1 MPKTKPD
8 KTEILRFEL
17 QDTERQQLDKIAT
30 SIAFRNYMNPLVEIA
45 KDNTLFYLVLAP
57 ALLALAGLIGLS
69 WSYLGRDDLKTAK
82 DILDDFQTTYSI
94 ARENGLVPAIGTTL
108 AATFGGGLLQ
118 DFAQDRP
125 EDFAQQLDDIDLFGI
140 ATDPGTYIDPI
151 IGLGQNAL
159 DNAPAGSPLGTLDF
173 IIRLFDDTPN
183 NLW

>member
-82 DILDDFQTTYSI
+82 DILDDFQTTYKI
-94 ARENGLVPAIGTTL
+94 ARDNGIVPAIGTTL

-118 DFAQDRP
+118 NLAQDNP
-125 EDFAQQLDDIDLFGI
+125 EQFGQALDDVDLFGI
-140 ATDPGTYIDPI
+140 ATDPGTYFDPI
-151 IGLGQNAL
+151 IDLVTDTIPGNVDDSVIG
-159 DNAPAGSPLGTLDF
+159 F
-173 IIRLFDDTPN
+173 IGRLFDDTPN